1 GPPTIPALPPH
12 FSWLLVEGVALT
24 RPRRMYRPP
33 QSNKPHARHLPAVIT
48 LPLDTC
54 PRKPK
59 CLGIEVA
66 RSNSL
71 GGTSGRGT
79 TGPPFSCS
87 FPLKGWH
94 HDGRMK
100 RFSCGSKEQ
109 QLLRPLGPVKRR
121 KTVSWWTER
130 SHVHN
135 LLHRHWHH
143 NDTQDSEAAPSDT
156 LGKTEPP
163 RNASGSTLRVRAASD
178 SRGNTPLQGGP
189 GAAESTRGTATT
201 TRTAGSAMPARQHGT
216 GAGLGARTAGSS
228 RPPGAGGA
236 TASSRRKA
244 PATRSW
250 ARAGERERER
260 ERATGAGRGEGDGR
274 RRRGRGWPIKRA
286 PRGAASLI
294 KPGRPA
300 NGPHAAAGGGP
311 SPRPRGT
318 SWSRQV
324 LGRIP
329 YTRPG

>member
-1 GPPTIPALPPH
+1 
-12 FSWLLVEGVALT
+12 
-24 RPRRMYRPP
+24 
-33 QSNKPHARHLPAVIT
+33 
-48 LPLDTC
+48 
-54 PRKPK
+54 
-59 CLGIEVA
+59 
-66 RSNSL
+66 
-71 GGTSGRGT
+71 
-79 TGPPFSCS
+79 CS

-260 ERATGAGRGEGDGR
+260 ERGGGREEEERERLADQASSAWSGQLDQAGAPGEWTTRCSR
-274 RRRGRGWPIKRA
+274 RRIRRGIREG
-286 PRGAASLI
+286 
-294 KPGRPA
+294 GRY
-300 NGPHAAAGGGP
+300 
-311 SPRPRGT
+311 STER
-318 SWSRQV
+318 
-324 LGRIP
+324 
-329 YTRPG
+329 

>member
-1 GPPTIPALPPH
+1 
-12 FSWLLVEGVALT
+12 
-24 RPRRMYRPP
+24 
-33 QSNKPHARHLPAVIT
+33 
-48 LPLDTC
+48 
-54 PRKPK
+54 
-59 CLGIEVA
+59 
-66 RSNSL
+66 
-71 GGTSGRGT
+71 
-79 TGPPFSCS
+79 CS

-260 ERATGAGRGEGDGR
+260 GDGR

-300 NGPHAAAGGGP
+300 NGPHAAAGGGCKKHRR
-311 SPRPRGT
+311 SEEEFGKVGGT
-318 SWSRQV
+318 ARSGEHAQGACQKNCDHGEWFVMAERYWRSSKRCASI
-324 LGRIP
+324 RAM
-329 YTRPG
+329 T